1 MTAQTAYPLAG
12 GRMNARTLYLAT
24 FLGASVSLAACGFG
38 PTEHGSFDRT
48 LDVSGPLR
56 LELASASG
64 AVRIT
69 GTADNKVHIHGEVSA
84 GSFMGNAKEEL
95 EKVISAPP
103 IEQRA
108 GIIRVGKSA
117 NGFRNTSIAYTI
129 EVPRETE
136 LSVSAASGSQ
146 EIKNVRGPVNLDSA
160 SGSVRVD
167 GVDRTVTIKSASGSI
182 HLQNLGDD
190 ARVSSASGGIEVNS
204 VKGDLRAHALS
215 ASINITGPGGRVE
228 AETVSGSVTVVGA
241 NNDVKASSAS
251 GGIKVAGNPSGNSY
265 WHLKTVSGSVEVS
278 VPRDAGFHLSAEAV
292 SGEIRTDLPIVIED
306 HDKHS
311 LRAHFGTPGG
321 RVEVRTISGGIRVQ
335 PAS

>member
-1 MTAQTAYPLAG
+1 MFAHKLCLSAL
-12 GRMNARTLYLAT
+12 LV
-24 FLGASVSLAACGFG
+24 ASASLAACGFG

-56 LELASASG
+56 LELATASG

-69 GTADNKVHIHGEVSA
+69 GTTENRVHIHGDVSA
-84 GSFMGNAKEEL
+84 GSFLGSAKEEL
-95 EKVISAPP
+95 DKVISSPP
-103 IEQRA
+103 IEQHT
-108 GIIRVGKSA
+108 GVIRIGKSV
-117 NGFRNTSIAYTI
+117 NTFRNTSIAYTI

-146 EIKNVRGPVNLDSA
+146 EIQNVRGPVNLDSA
-160 SGSVRVD
+160 SGSVRVEN
-167 GVDRTVTIKSASGSI
+167 VERTVTIKSASGSI
-182 HLQNLGDD
+182 RLQNLGDD
-190 ARVSSASGGIEVNS
+190 ARVSSASGGIEINS

-215 ASINITGPGGRVE
+215 GSISIAAPGGRVE
-228 AETVSGSVTVVGA
+228 AETASGSVTVVGA

-265 WHLKTVSGSVEVS
+265 WHLKTASGSVEVS
-278 VPRDAGFHLSAEAV
+278 VPKNAGFHLSAEAV
-292 SGEIRTDLPIVIED
+292 SGEIRADLPIVIED
-306 HDKHS
+306 QDKHS
-311 LRAHFGTPGG
+311 LRARVGTPGG